1 MKAIPFLVSFIT
13 TGRLHGLGIGSSLSE
28 VDRAIDASFMD
39 VVDSG
44 GLSLR
49 RDYGFFEF
57 SFNPGPEWVM
67 ANCSIELHRL
77 ASGPVMGEKWCR
89 SMRVDFPQYLA
100 WDELRDALS
109 RTPEA
114 PAMKVTDQGGFL
126 EYRAAV
132 ADVNVSVIV
141 SDDNEERGGSLGHGD
156 VWSVSVWAADPTP

>member
-1 MKAIPFLVSFIT
+1 MKPIRFLVSFIT
-13 TGRLHGLGIGSSLSE
+13 TGRLHGLGIGSTLSE
-28 VDRAIDASFMD
+28 VDRAIDASFVD
-39 VVDSG
+39 VADSG
-44 GLSLR
+44 GRSLR

-77 ASGPVMGEKWCR
+77 ASGGSMAEKWHTG
-89 SMRVDFPQYLA
+89 MRVAFPRYLA
-100 WDELRDALS
+100 WGELLDALS
-109 RTPEA
+109 QTPEA

-141 SDDNEERGGSLGHGD
+141 NDDHEARGRSLGHGD
-156 VWSVSVWAADPTP
+156 VWGISLWAATPAQ